1 MQKHQKINRKT
12 QPKGLL
18 FNSLLQKHPLQKA
31 LIMKN
36 TTLLFI
42 FIILSLS
49 INAQDK
55 MLTKTGKITFEAS
68 IPSFEEVKAT
78 NETASCVL
86 HLKTGKI
93 ASLALVKG
101 FRFKA
106 ALMEEHFNETYIE
119 SNTYPKAT
127 FKGKI
132 EDFNWKNISSNPKEY
147 KLKGKLELHGKSKDI
162 TTTVILRKVDG
173 GLEIHSDF
181 NVNSD
186 DFDIVIP
193 KPVSN
198 KISKIINI
206 KIDFKVE

>member
-1 MQKHQKINRKT
+1 MHNKLK
-12 QPKGLL
+12 
-18 FNSLLQKHPLQKA
+18 NSTS
-31 LIMKN
+31 IMKN
-36 TTLLFI
+36 ITLIFVFI
-42 FIILSLS
+42 FLTLS

-55 MLTKTGKITFEAS
+55 MQTKTGKITFEAS

-86 HLKTGKI
+86 QLKTGKI

-106 ALMEEHFNETYIE
+106 ALMEEHFNESYIE
-119 SNTYPKAT
+119 SNIYPKAT

-132 EDFNWKNISSNPKEY
+132 EDFNWKNIGTSPKEY
-147 KLKGKLELHGKSKDI
+147 KLKGKLELHGKSKEI
-162 TTTVILRKVDG
+162 STTVTLRKVAD
-173 GLEIHSDF
+173 GLEIRSDF

-186 DFDIVIP
+186 DFDIAIP

-198 KISKIINI
+198 KISKTINI
-206 KIDFKVE
+206 KIEYTVH

>member
-1 MQKHQKINRKT
+1 
-12 QPKGLL
+12 
-18 FNSLLQKHPLQKA
+18 
-31 LIMKN
+31 MKN
-36 TTLLFI
+36 ITLI
-42 FIILSLS
+42 FVLIFLTLS

-55 MLTKTGKITFEAS
+55 MQTKTGKITFEAS

-86 HLKTGKI
+86 QLKTGKI

-106 ALMEEHFNETYIE
+106 ALMEEHFNESYIE
-119 SNTYPKAT
+119 SNIYPKAT

-132 EDFNWKNISSNPKEY
+132 EDFNWKKIGTSPKEY
-147 KLKGKLELHGKSKDI
+147 KLKGKLELHGKSKEI
-162 TTTVILRKVDG
+162 STTVTLRKVAD
-173 GLEIHSDF
+173 GLEIRSDF

-186 DFDIVIP
+186 DFDIAIP

-198 KISKIINI
+198 KISKTINI
-206 KIDFKVE
+206 KIEYTVH